1 MQFQIEKL
9 ILWPKNEKYEYKVI
23 DFNIDTVNVITGD
36 SRTGK
41 SAIIPIID
49 YCLASGDCY
58 IPTQTIRKAC
68 SWFGIV
74 VKLKKGRV
82 LFARKEP
89 GLHKSTSEMMLI
101 HDDIIEIPNT
111 PEKNATCQSV
121 KRFLDEYSK
130 LSFIDTDEGYYGS
143 RPAFRDL
150 ISFCFQPQNIVANAN
165 ILFYKTDKTEHR
177 NKLINIFP
185 YVLGAI
191 TPEVLSARQELL
203 DLQRQLKKKESDY
216 EKLCQLAT
224 RWEDEIK
231 GWMSVAIELGLIE
244 ESSRNI
250 SFDSQLKEVEELVR
264 SNTEEKIIKSDSII
278 NSSWEIV
285 KLRESENS
293 IALELTKYKNR
304 YIEMSQLTK
313 SINEYRDAL
322 TIQIERLNI
331 TSWLDERAKK
341 GHICPVCQQKCDDD
355 NHQRNLYFTRLKEAK
370 NKKKQLEDVPAA
382 FEREYDLVKGEIQR
396 LTEELASIQK
406 RIKIEESRKKQEAV
420 EENINPNRYTL
431 DGISRFLGKIEYAS
445 ETIASLEVDGEL
457 SEEINKLKIRINELK
472 KIVDESVIRRKI
484 DSAITRVSVK
494 QMELIKSLDSE
505 RPNDPFKLDYKNLTV
520 EVDSEDGRK
529 DYLWEIGSGS
539 NWLEYH
545 ISTILGLQSFFST
558 FQASVPNFIVFD
570 QPSQVY
576 FPHLSDTDELEVK
589 NLKDVDKE
597 AVKSIFSTMA
607 KCIANT
613 KGKMQ
618 IIVLEHA
625 DSSIYGEVEEIH
637 EVCVWQNGDKLI
649 PLEWI
654 Q

>member
-9 ILWPKNEKYEYKVI
+9 ILWPKNEKFEYKVI
-23 DFNIDTVNVITGD
+23 DFNTNTVNVITGD

-68 SWFGIV
+68 SWFGVV
-74 VKLKKGRV
+74 VKLEKGRA

-89 GLHKSTSEMMLI
+89 GLQKSTSEMMLI
-101 HDDIIEIPNT
+101 QDENIEIPNT

-150 ISFCFQPQNIVANAN
+150 MSFCFQPQNVVANAN

-191 TPEVLSARQELL
+191 TPEVLSARQELS

-216 EKLCQLAT
+216 EKLCQLTT

-250 SFDSQLKEVEELVR
+250 SFESQLKEMEELVR
-264 SNTEEKIIKSDSII
+264 TNTEGKIIKSDSIF
-278 NSSWEIV
+278 NSSQEIV

-382 FEREYDLVKGEIQR
+382 FEREYDFVKGEIQR
-396 LTEELASIQK
+396 LTEELVSIQK
-406 RIKIEESRKKQEAV
+406 RIKIEESRKKQEADA
-420 EENINPNRYTL
+420 ENINPNRYTL

-472 KIVDESVIRRKI
+472 KVVDESVIKGKI

-520 EVDSEDGRK
+520 EVDSQDGRK

-539 NWLEYH
+539 NWLAYH

-558 FQASVPNFIVFD
+558 FQASVPNFVVFD

-576 FPHLSDTDELEVK
+576 FPHLSDVDEIEVK

-607 KCIANT
+607 KCISNT
-613 KGKMQ
+613 KGNMQ

-625 DSSIYGEVEEIH
+625 DSSIYGELEEIH

-654 Q
+654 E

>member
-9 ILWPKNEKYEYKVI
+9 ILWPKNEKFEYKVI
-23 DFNIDTVNVITGD
+23 DFNTNTVNVITGD

-68 SWFGIV
+68 SWFGVV
-74 VKLKKGRV
+74 VKLEKGRA

-89 GLHKSTSEMMLI
+89 GLQKSTSEMMLI
-101 HDDIIEIPNT
+101 QDENIEIPNT

-150 ISFCFQPQNIVANAN
+150 MSFCFQPQNVVANAN

-191 TPEVLSARQELL
+191 TPEVLSARQELS

-216 EKLCQLAT
+216 EKLCQLTT

-250 SFDSQLKEVEELVR
+250 SFESQLKEMEELVR
-264 SNTEEKIIKSDSII
+264 TNTEGKIIKSDSIF
-278 NSSWEIV
+278 NSSQEIV

-382 FEREYDLVKGEIQR
+382 FEREYDFVKGEIQR
-396 LTEELASIQK
+396 LTEELVSIQK
-406 RIKIEESRKKQEAV
+406 RIKIEESRKKQEADA
-420 EENINPNRYTL
+420 ENINPNRYTL

-472 KIVDESVIRRKI
+472 KVVDESVIKRKI

-520 EVDSEDGRK
+520 EVDSQDGRK

-539 NWLEYH
+539 NWLAYH

-558 FQASVPNFIVFD
+558 FQASVPNFVVFD

-576 FPHLSDTDELEVK
+576 FPHLSDVDEIEVK

-607 KCIANT
+607 KCISNT
-613 KGKMQ
+613 KGNMQ

-625 DSSIYGEVEEIH
+625 DSSIYGELEEIH

-654 Q
+654 E